1 MDLTDEEF
9 VSTYLTTLVPEEVS
23 EEDRVDFSYLNA
35 GPVDWREKGGVTPV
49 KD

>member
-9 VSTYLTTLVPEEVS
+9 VSTYLTTLVPEEVT
-23 EEDRVDFSYLNA
+23 EYVDFSFLNA
-35 GPVDWREKGGVTPV
+35 GPVDWRKEGAVTPV